1 MKKKKKWG
9 SPGPKSLNV
18 ISNTNLLD
26 LTLFFNFIHYL
37 YNYLNVA
44 REKHIKKNSE
54 ISYLGLVC
62 IIIKYFR
69 TKIYILV

>member
-1 MKKKKKWG
+1 MKKKKWG